1 MPRPRLNDVVR
12 GRRSVS
18 TDTALRLARYFD
30 TSPEFWINLQV
41 RYDLDSAE
49 SGLRRTIDTEVN
61 PRVDREIPASS
72 SV

>member
-1 MPRPRLNDVVR
+1 M
-12 GRRSVS
+12 S
-18 TDTALRLARYFD
+18 TDTALRLGRYFD

-49 SGLRRTIDTEVN
+49 SGLRRMIDREVK

-72 SV
+72 GV